1 MKIEGIVWLRD
12 IVEKLA
18 WKHQVEPYEVE
29 EVFANQP
36 KIRFVEKGKR
46 TGELVNFFDNHDF
59 GNYLEELPEVD
70 FEIV

>member
-18 WKHQVEPYEVE
+18 WKHEVEPYEVE

-36 KIRFVEKGKR
+36 KIRFKETIWQKIK
-46 TGELVNFFDNHDF
+46 LNS
-59 GNYLEELPEVD
+59 YLLLIPLMNW
-70 FEIV
+70 